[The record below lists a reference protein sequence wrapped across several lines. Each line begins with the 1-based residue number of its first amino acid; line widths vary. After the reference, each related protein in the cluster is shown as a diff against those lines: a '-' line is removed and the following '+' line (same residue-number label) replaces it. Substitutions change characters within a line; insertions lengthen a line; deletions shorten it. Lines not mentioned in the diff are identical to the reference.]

1 MDDIVADIMNGIVK
15 SIGIILMALFFVCWQ
30 INVSKQPDETE
41 EKEEKGL
48 EEEIEPLRESE
59 KQ

>member
-15 SIGIILMALFFVCWQ
+15 SIGIILMVAFFVQWQ
-30 INVSKQPDETE
+30 INVSKQPE

-59 KQ
+59 NNDR